1 MQIFRKKCK
10 YGHRISKYFTMFS
23 CYQNDI
29 YRETQNKIAF
39 SISDTVNEIF
49 NDIRDNFDSLAQSIT
64 VQYAQLDNIKQ
75 SFDTFLAN
83 DYDYVI
89 SKTLRISIR
98 SVISLPS
105 L

>member
-29 YRETQNKIAF
+29 YTETQNKIAF

-75 SFDTFLAN
+75 FFL
-83 DYDYVI
+83 YI
-89 SKTLRISIR
+89 PRK
-98 SVISLPS
+98 
-105 L
+105 